1 VCLKQAISVI
11 AEDYM
16 YISFYENRVLATF
29 SALHCMSNLETGGFL
44 KEEIDSQSPQWISGD
59 CFVLEF
65 SKTTLRPSD
74 SPVTHKTE
82 K

>member
-29 SALHCMSNLETGGFL
+29 LALHCMSNLETGGFL
-44 KEEIDSQSPQWISGD
+44 KEEIDSQSESAVDFWRLFCVG
-59 CFVLEF
+59 VLQDHSEAQ
-65 SKTTLRPSD
+65 
-74 SPVTHKTE
+74 
-82 K
+82 